1 MKILVTGGTGFIGSH
16 TATALARD
24 GHAVRLLVRSE
35 EKAKR
40 VFEDLEA
47 DLPECVTGDVTDAS
61 SVAAALDGCDGVLHA
76 AALVALDAKR
86 AEDVV
91 RINTTGARNVVGQA
105 VERGLAHVVY
115 VSSTAALFEP
125 GAGTIGPH
133 SEPTGRTGS
142 AYSRSKAE
150 TEHWIRALQEQGAPV
165 AATYPGGV
173 LGPHAPELTEFH
185 RSLPMQL
192 RVGLLTEGGINL
204 VDVRDLA
211 AIHAA
216 LFARPPGPG
225 RWLAG
230 GTFVSFPDLAELFAR
245 VTDREIPRIR
255 VPGALMRGLGR
266 AGDWLKHSLHFEF
279 PLTYEAMN
287 TATRWPGVDSSQT
300 LIDLD
305 VSFRDLRATLEDT
318 LVWMHRAGHLPA
330 RHVGRLARGG
340 GD

>member
-1 MKILVTGGTGFIGSH
+1 VKILVTGGTGFIGSH
-16 TATALARD
+16 TTVALARD

-86 AEDVV
+86 AADVV

-115 VSSTAALFEP
+115 VSSTAALFDP
-125 GAGTIGPH
+125 GTGTIGPH
-133 SEPTGRTGS
+133 SEPTGLTRS
-142 AYSRSKAE
+142 AYARSKAE
-150 TEHWIRALQEQGAPV
+150 TEHWIRALQDQGAPV
-165 AATYPGGV
+165 AATYPGAV

-185 RSLPMQL
+185 RSLSVQL

-216 LFARPPGPG
+216 LFGRSPGPG

-230 GTFVSFPDLAELFAR
+230 GTFASFPDLADLFAH
-245 VTDREIPRIR
+245 VTDREIPRVR
-255 VPGALMRGLGR
+255 VPGALLRGLGHV
-266 AGDWLKHSLHFEF
+266 GDWAKRVLPFDF
-279 PLTYEAMN
+279 PLSYEAMT

-300 LIDLD
+300 LLDLD
-305 VSFRDLRATLEDT
+305 VSFRELSETLEDT
-318 LVWMHRAGHLPA
+318 LVWMHRAGHLSG
-330 RHVGRLARGG
+330 HQVGRLARRGA
-340 GD
+340 D